1 MFLACTVQ
9 VYVDVV
15 LPSALQ
21 LHEMDIGLGLSD
33 IMKTPEFNCDVVCLL
48 YDVTN
53 PKSFAVCARIYEVSI
68 VLSWRRLVQS
78 HHCNN

>member
-1 MFLACTVQ
+1 MVRCVRVLC
-9 VYVDVV
+9 YVL
-15 LPSALQ
+15 LPCALQ

-53 PKSFAVCARIYEVSI
+53 PKSFAVCARIYEVSVGPFNAKSP
-68 VLSWRRLVQS
+68 VL
-78 HHCNN
+78 